1 MENTLY
7 HGFQIQ
13 QNECGWFNVP
23 TINCWGAQTIE
34 AAKRAIDAHR
44 NHVGLNENGVPL
56 RSAAHDV
63 DIKRRATGWKRNIR
77 EKN

>member
-23 TINCWGAQTIE
+23 TINCWAAQTIE

-56 RSAAHDV
+56 ASH
-63 DIKRRATGWKRNIR
+63 ATRNWDP
-77 EKN
+77 EAGDPSENPKL